1 MTENEMWCDVNVK
14 LDTNERISGELAD
27 LLFNC
32 GIEILRK
39 GGDAVICNQTDVVSV
54 DGEIYISSN
63 LGEQRVGSLETA
75 LSMIDAIDSFTILE
89 DDGFF
94 LIQGDGVVI
103 DEPNVD
109 EIKRSARDITAEVF
123 SSKI

>member
-75 LSMIDAIDSFTILE
+75 LSASASFTP
-89 DDGFF
+89 D
-94 LIQGDGVVI
+94 LIMRSVI
-103 DEPNVD
+103 PGQ
-109 EIKRSARDITAEVF
+109 
-123 SSKI
+123 SSSRVYISV